1 MFKGT
6 PWPWSIM
13 ARMDVSTQSAVIL
26 SPVMGRYVTFQ
37 GLMLAVKWLFKNA
50 KNHGLPSVTD

>member
-1 MFKGT
+1 
-6 PWPWSIM
+6 M

-37 GLMLAVKWLFKNA
+37 GLMLAVKWLLKCKNMA
-50 KNHGLPSVTD
+50 SRPIRHRLMKLEKKSR